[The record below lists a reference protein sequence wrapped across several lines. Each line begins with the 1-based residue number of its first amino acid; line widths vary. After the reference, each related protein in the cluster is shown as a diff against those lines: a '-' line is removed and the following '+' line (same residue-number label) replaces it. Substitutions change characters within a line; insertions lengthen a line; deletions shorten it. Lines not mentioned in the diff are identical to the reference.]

1 MGVAATE
8 VEYRCCSRWAFVC
21 SANNDASEFSSR
33 TVRFYRLELHK
44 RTSGGRQAAGNI
56 GCKYEHKFLTLVVLF
71 VATGVVRSVLW
82 RGVSRAGALHVIDND
97 VDTA

>member
-1 MGVAATE
+1 M
-8 VEYRCCSRWAFVC
+8 
-21 SANNDASEFSSR
+21 
-33 TVRFYRLELHK
+33 
-44 RTSGGRQAAGNI
+44 GGRPLAI
-56 GCKYEHKFLTLVVLF
+56 GCKYEHTFLTLVSTF